1 MFTCCVAAG
10 LEIRGYDSNDINGAQ
25 KWLLHIPGQWL
36 WGSPPYI
43 NPDFPTFDATKLRAI
58 GWPEDHNDWTRQL
71 ALISPRHIIYA
82 THYTLNPSWLINFLG
97 SDGQQ
102 HTAGIESQVPIVN
115 SLGQNTDLMLVTL
128 SSPVNVAG
136 VSPFKVLNLANEAAY
151 IHRPLLVCGSFVLA
165 STTELEGF
173 TTLTGDPGF
182 DTTRFLYFD
191 YDRNATSDTLHRC
204 NVRPGDSG
212 GPVFVMENGEPA
224 IVGTISGYD
233 DLTPGDGD
241 ENGPKFRNYIA
252 SIPSYMPQVD
262 ALMEAKGYHLKRF
275 YPEATSVATVIAANG
290 PLRQLKAGSIAI
302 TTANTGAAAA
312 HNVSLTLTFP
322 TAPTTVS
329 GSGWTC
335 EAATPLVWNC
345 RRGGIS
351 PTGNATLTASW
362 TSLPNTQSLQISAI
376 KSYDGGTPE
385 TINTTL
391 PLLQSYTS
399 WIQGAADPAKDADSD
414 GDGIPNLL
422 EYAFGGSPLQA
433 SPLSTYGRYQTPQVE
448 QSGGNLLVHF
458 PFRTDAAARGLTDT
472 VEFSSDIAPNSWDT
486 AQPAGTTVQN
496 TPFSPAVPGFEQIT
510 VSLPM
515 NVAKRFVRVKVSLA
529 E

>member
-1 MFTCCVAAG
+1 MFTCCAAAG
-10 LEIRGYDSNDINGAQ
+10 LEIRGYNSEDINGAQ
-25 KWLLHIPGQWL
+25 KWLLNIPGQWL
-36 WGSPPYI
+36 WHHPPYI
-43 NPDFPTFDATKLRAI
+43 NPDFTTFDATKLLAI

-115 SLGQNTDLMLVTL
+115 NLGQNTDLMLVTL
-128 SSPVNVAG
+128 STPVNVAG
-136 VSPFKVLNLANEAAY
+136 VTPFKVLNLANEAAY
-151 IHRPLLVCGSFVLA
+151 IHKPLLVCGSFVLA
-165 STTELEGF
+165 STTELQGF

-233 DLTPGDGD
+233 DLTPNDNVD
-241 ENGPKFRNYIA
+241 GPKFRSYMS

-275 YPEATSVATVIAANG
+275 YPGATTLGTTVSANG
-290 PLRQLKAGSIAI
+290 PLRQMKPGSITI
-302 TTANTGAAAA
+302 TTANSGAVAAD
-312 HNVSLTLTFP
+312 NINLTLTFP
-322 TAPTTVS
+322 TAPTAVS
-329 GSGWTC
+329 GSGWIC

-351 PTGNATLTASW
+351 AAANSTLTASW
-362 TSLPNTQSLQISAI
+362 DSLPNSQNLQISVA
-376 KSYDGGTPE
+376 KTYDGGTPG
-385 TINTTL
+385 TISPAL

-399 WIQGAADPAKDADSD
+399 WIQGVADPAQNADSD

-422 EYAFGGSPLQA
+422 EYAFGGSPTQS
-433 SPLSTYGRYQTPQVE
+433 SPLTTYGRYQMPQME
-448 QSGGNLLVHF
+448 RAGDNLLVHF

-472 VEFSSDIAPNSWDT
+472 VEFSTDVTPGSWESS
-486 AQPAGTTVQN
+486 QPAGTTIQN
-496 TPFSPAVPGFEQIT
+496 APFSPAVPGFEQIT